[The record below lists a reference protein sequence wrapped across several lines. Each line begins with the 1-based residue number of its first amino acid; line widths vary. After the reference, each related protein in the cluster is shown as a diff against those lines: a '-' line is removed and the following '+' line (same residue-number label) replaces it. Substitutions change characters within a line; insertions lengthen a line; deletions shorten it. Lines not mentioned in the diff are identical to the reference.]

1 MVVGGEVLEGKI
13 QEVGSCEV
21 GRHGIK
27 DLLMGMVRHDAGGP
41 LLVDPFV
48 TRGST
53 GMISFPGNVNND
65 ESVNNYGNNKGGGD
79 GC

>member
-27 DLLMGMVRHDAGGP
+27 DLLMGIVRCDAVDP

-48 TRGST
+48 AMG
-53 GMISFPGNVNND
+53 PQA
-65 ESVNNYGNNKGGGD
+65 
-79 GC
+79 